1 MLSRDV
7 LIALSKK
14 GKYPSQ
20 RVNELISIPENADD
34 LARKLLNKDGSFPD
48 DRDDFELL
56 LNKESIDLLTRVDRD
71 YPSRLKDF
79 DESPLVIYC
88 RGNKTLFD
96 SAKTVGIVGTRKAS
110 TYGLAQASAL
120 SGELSRYGY
129 VVVSGLAL
137 GIDSVAHK
145 AALDGDSKTIAVL
158 GTPID
163 RIYPTQNEALSRRI
177 IDSGSLIVSEYPP
190 EMKTEKYHF
199 IFRNRIVAALSDI
212 VIVVEAPERSGALTT
227 ARYAMDYGKDVY
239 VVPADINKPGFLGS
253 NRLIS
258 HGAFII
264 SSMNDFMESLG
275 LDKKPTHDILKS
287 DQLILDTLVSSGG
300 NFDKILECLK
310 CDPAKLNVD
319 LMKLE
324 IEGLIRK
331 DILGKYY
338 LV

>member
-7 LIALSKK
+7 LIALNRK

-20 RVNELISIPENADD
+20 KINELILAQENADEAACKLLEQD
-34 LARKLLNKDGSFPD
+34 GVLLRNQDNFELALNKKSTYLLARTDK
-48 DRDDFELL
+48 
-56 LNKESIDLLTRVDRD
+56 D
-71 YPSRLKDF
+71 YPSRLKNF

-88 RGNKTLFD
+88 RGNKELLNN
-96 SAKTVGIVGTRKAS
+96 ARTVGIVGTRRAS
-110 TYGLAQASAL
+110 AYGLAQAAAL
-120 SGELSRYGY
+120 SGELSKRDY
-129 VVVSGLAL
+129 VVVSGLAH
-137 GIDSVAHK
+137 GIDSAAHK
-145 AALDGDSKTIAVL
+145 AALDSGSRTIAVL

-163 RIYPTQNEALSRRI
+163 RIYPTQNEPLARRI
-177 IDSGSLIVSEYPP
+177 IDNGSLIVSEYPP
-190 EMKTEKYHF
+190 ETKTEKYHF
-199 IFRNRIVAALSDI
+199 IFRNRIIAALSDI

-227 ARYAMDYGKDVY
+227 ARYAMDFGKDVY

-258 HGAFII
+258 QGAFII
-264 SSMNDFMESLG
+264 SSINDFLESIG
-275 LDKKPTHDILKS
+275 LDKKPTRDILKS
-287 DQLILDTLVSSGG
+287 DRLILDAIVSQEG
-300 NFDKILECLK
+300 NFDRILECLGE
-310 CDPAKLNVD
+310 DPAKLNVD